1 MSPVVAFPLAGF
13 VPLSTCDWEGK
24 LVSTL
29 FSQGCPMA
37 CVFCHNPSLIDPRGI
52 PTVEWETV
60 RKHLTSRR
68 GLLDGVVFSG
78 GEPTMHLGLVDR
90 ALEVKEMGYAVGV
103 HTAGSFPQ
111 RIQGLVGER
120 AIDWVGF
127 DIKAGWSRYSDVTVS
142 SVSKDKVLTSLD
154 ALLEANV
161 SVEIRTTVHPDF
173 FNMSDSEDI
182 IALLTT
188 KGINEWILQP
198 ARSVENGAQFN
209 EVPEAWLDKMRALGN
224 DSGIT
229 VRVR

>member
-1 MSPVVAFPLAGF
+1 MPVPSFPLAGF

-60 RKHLTSRR
+60 RKHLVSRR

-90 ALEVKEMGYAVGV
+90 ALEVKDMGYSVGV

-111 RIQGLVGER
+111 RIQALVSQNVL
-120 AIDWVGF
+120 DWVGF
-127 DIKAGWSRYSDVTVS
+127 DIKAGWSRYGAVTAS
-142 SVSKDKVLTSLD
+142 NVSKDKVLASLD
-154 ALLEANV
+154 TLLGAGV
-161 SVEIRTTVHPDF
+161 SVEIRSTVHPDF
-173 FNMSDSEDI
+173 FGMEDAEDI
-182 IALLTT
+182 VTLLAE
-188 KGINEWILQP
+188 KSINEWVLQP
-198 ARSVENGAQFN
+198 ARSVDNGAQFDD
-209 EVPEAWLDKMRALGN
+209 VPALWLEDICQLGEL
-224 DSGIT
+224 SGIE